1 MLSRKPSATRGSEA
15 RAISG
20 SKKVCCTTGQPG
32 VLVIAIQ
39 STIAKTTVLA
49 APIRIERTLC

>member
-1 MLSRKPSATRGSEA
+1 MLSRNPSATRGSEA

-32 VLVIAIQ
+32 VLMIASH
-39 STIAKTTVLA
+39 STTANATVLTA
-49 APIRIERTLC
+49 AIRTDRTLC